1 VRRGSPLAL
10 AILAAFAV
18 WSAVAALLAGHRL
31 QAVAVLGGLV
41 CYLGLEVW
49 RARRRRLPVWTAFR
63 PPVWFDPVAYV
74 ALIAVPI
81 FAKAVA
87 HFAIG
92 WLGVVFALELGF
104 VELVGR
110 VRTR

>member
-1 VRRGSPLAL
+1 M
-10 AILAAFAV
+10 LAAFAA
-18 WSAVAALLAGHRL
+18 WSVAAALLAGHRL
-31 QAVAVLGGLV
+31 QSVAVLGGLV

-49 RARRRRLPVWTAFR
+49 RTRRRRLPLWTAFR

-74 ALIAVPI
+74 GLIAVPI

-92 WLGVVFALELGF
+92 WLGVVFALELAF

-110 VRTR
+110 ARTR